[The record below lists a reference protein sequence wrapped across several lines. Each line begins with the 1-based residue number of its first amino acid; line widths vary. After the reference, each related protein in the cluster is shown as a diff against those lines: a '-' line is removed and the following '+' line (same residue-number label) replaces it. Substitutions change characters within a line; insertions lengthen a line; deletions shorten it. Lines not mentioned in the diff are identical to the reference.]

1 MCYGCAFLFA
11 MELGKLLVKLTKTQ
25 LGVKHILPPKDY
37 IKRYNFSKTTIAI
50 RFTLL

>member
-1 MCYGCAFLFA
+1 MLKGVCYTAACPSSLWNLR
-11 MELGKLLVKLTKTQ
+11 E

-37 IKRYNFSKTTIAI
+37 IKRYKFSKTIIAI